1 MKSTSVIINCGRG
14 PVIDESALIR
24 ALEAGEIAA
33 AGLDVL
39 EQEPPAPDNPL
50 LSMDNV
56 LITPH
61 AASATT
67 RMRTE
72 TRRRNGREV
81 AMALQG
87 KWPMSCVNPPFCR
100 DQRSSGGNLS
110 PWNADP
116 TGRQATAY
124 QSIQGVSMQVAQ
136 AIAAILNKKASN
148 LLLAIRLTHYRGRC
162 RGDIRTI
169 IVRQERVGLHM
180 ADAVSRLSSGDD
192 IGVFVMQHGP
202 GAENAFGGVPRLT
215 VNLFR
220 FW

>member
-72 TRRRNGREV
+72 TRRRNGV
-81 AMALQG
+81 
-87 KWPMSCVNPPFCR
+87 KWRWRF
-100 DQRSSGGNLS
+100 
-110 PWNADP
+110 
-116 TGRQATAY
+116 
-124 QSIQGVSMQVAQ
+124 
-136 AIAAILNKKASN
+136 KAN
-148 LLLAIRLTHYRGRC
+148 
-162 RGDIRTI
+162 
-169 IVRQERVGLHM
+169 GL
-180 ADAVSRLSSGDD
+180 
-192 IGVFVMQHGP
+192 
-202 GAENAFGGVPRLT
+202 
-215 VNLFR
+215 
-220 FW
+220 